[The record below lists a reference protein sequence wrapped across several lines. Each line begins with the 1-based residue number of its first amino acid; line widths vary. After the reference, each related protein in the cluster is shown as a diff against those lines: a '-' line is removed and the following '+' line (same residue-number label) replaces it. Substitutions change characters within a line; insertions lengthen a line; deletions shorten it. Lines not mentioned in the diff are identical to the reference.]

1 MFSSRVDSNL
11 AANRLTVAV
20 QTCRAEG
27 RPFIDLTLS
36 NPTRAGFDYPADLLT
51 PLGDARGLVYEPSA
65 AGLLEAR
72 EAVARDYLRQGV
84 TVAPEHV
91 VLTASTSDAYSLLFK
106 LLGDAGDEVLVPRP
120 SYPLFDHLT
129 RLDLVAPRPYD
140 LDLHGSWAIDFASVE
155 RAFSPRTRAVLVV
168 SPNNP
173 TGSFVSAAELDRLAA
188 WCAPRGIA
196 IIADEVFAD
205 YELAPG
211 ASRRAGRAAA
221 RRDVLSFALGGLSKS
236 AGLPQVKLGWIAASG
251 PDALVDAALARL
263 ELVADTYLS
272 VSTPVQRAAAQL
284 IERGAL
290 VRAQIAARVATN
302 YRELMSLALGAP
314 SCRVLQSGGG
324 WYAVMHVP
332 SFEPEEDLVV
342 TLLTRDGVLAHPGYF
357 FDFPR
362 ESFLVLSLLPPEASF
377 SDGIT
382 RVLRHFAGGTTE
394 A

>member
-1 MFSSRVDSNL
+1 
-11 AANRLTVAV
+11 
-20 QTCRAEG
+20 
-27 RPFIDLTLS
+27 
-36 NPTRAGFDYPADLLT
+36 
-51 PLGDARGLVYEPSA
+51 
-65 AGLLEAR
+65 
-72 EAVARDYLRQGV
+72 
-84 TVAPEHV
+84 
-91 VLTASTSDAYSLLFK
+91 
-106 LLGDAGDEVLVPRP
+106 
-120 SYPLFDHLT
+120 
-129 RLDLVAPRPYD
+129 
-140 LDLHGSWAIDFASVE
+140 
-155 RAFSPRTRAVLVV
+155 
-168 SPNNP
+168 
-173 TGSFVSAAELDRLAA
+173 
-188 WCAPRGIA
+188 
-196 IIADEVFAD
+196 VFAD

-263 ELVADTYLS
+263 ELLADTYLS
-272 VSTPVQRAAAQL
+272 VSTPVQRAAAEL
-284 IERGAL
+284 IDRGAL

-302 YRELMSLALGAP
+302 YRELMSLALRAP

-362 ESFLVLSLLPPEASF
+362 ESFLVLSLLPPEATF

-382 RVLRHFAGGTTE
+382 RVLRHFGCGTTE

>member
-1 MFSSRVDSNL
+1 M
-11 AANRLTVAV
+11 
-20 QTCRAEG
+20 
-27 RPFIDLTLS
+27 
-36 NPTRAGFDYPADLLT
+36 
-51 PLGDARGLVYEPSA
+51 
-65 AGLLEAR
+65 
-72 EAVARDYLRQGV
+72 
-84 TVAPEHV
+84 
-91 VLTASTSDAYSLLFK
+91 
-106 LLGDAGDEVLVPRP
+106 
-120 SYPLFDHLT
+120 
-129 RLDLVAPRPYD
+129 
-140 LDLHGSWAIDFASVE
+140 
-155 RAFSPRTRAVLVV
+155 
-168 SPNNP
+168 
-173 TGSFVSAAELDRLAA
+173 
-188 WCAPRGIA
+188 
-196 IIADEVFAD
+196 FAD

-263 ELVADTYLS
+263 ELLADTYLS
-272 VSTPVQRAAAQL
+272 VSTPVQRAAAEL
-284 IERGAL
+284 IDRGAL

-302 YRELMSLALGAP
+302 YRELMSLALRAP

-362 ESFLVLSLLPPEASF
+362 ESFLVLSLLPPEATF

-382 RVLRHFAGGTTE
+382 RVLRHFGCGTTE